1 MKTKILSLGVIVL
14 GLFAWYITPYS
25 NSSSFQIT
33 IERLSPTD
41 KCYMG
46 YLSLSNTIKCY
57 TLELPYKGNQN
68 YISSI
73 PLGKYSAF
81 IRKDGKMGWR
91 IELVDTGDR
100 KHIQIHSGNSP
111 SDIEGC
117 VLVGE
122 QIEVNKCLIL
132 NSKLALKKIEAEFTK
147 FQSDLCIDCDNTNK
161 YPIEVIIK

>member
-1 MKTKILSLGVIVL
+1 MKTKIFTFGAIILSV
-14 GLFAWYITPYS
+14 FSYYIAQYRD
-25 NSSSFQIT
+25 NSSFQIT

-46 YLSLSNTIKCY
+46 YLALSNTIKCY

-73 PLGKYSAF
+73 AVGKYSAF

-91 IELVDTGDR
+91 IELVGTGSR
-100 KHIQIHSGNSP
+100 KHIQIHTGNSP

-117 VLVGE
+117 ILVGE
-122 QIEVNKCLIL
+122 QIEVDKCLIL
-132 NSKLALKKIEAEFTK
+132 SSKPALKKIEAAFKK
-147 FQSDLCIDCDNTNK
+147 FQSDLCIDCDNTNE